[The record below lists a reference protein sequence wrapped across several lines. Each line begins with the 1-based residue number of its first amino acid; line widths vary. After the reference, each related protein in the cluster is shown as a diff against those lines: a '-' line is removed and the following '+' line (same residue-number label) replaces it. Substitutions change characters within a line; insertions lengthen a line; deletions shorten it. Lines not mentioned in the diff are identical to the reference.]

1 MKVLRRVLW
10 SVLAVFLAV
19 LISAGATIYLTK
31 PFASPVE
38 IETTF
43 SDSRIITAI
52 EKQEQIVLM
61 SASVQGIS
69 TERVEGTIWEWTVP
83 GTSRTQFLQYSY
95 RAKLGIE
102 GEDVSVEADGAD
114 RFIIHIP
121 EFIFIGHSDEK
132 FETVM
137 EKNGA
142 LSFATTDIDPAK
154 TITKILD
161 AEAKTEEI
169 NANRDLLEEQAIAF
183 YTGIITAID
192 PNVKLDFQFS
202 N

>member
-1 MKVLRRVLW
+1 MKVLKRALLG
-10 SVLAVFLAV
+10 VLAIFLVV
-19 LISAGATIYLTK
+19 LISAGAAIYLTK

-38 IETTF
+38 IETTS

-69 TERVEGTIWEWTVP
+69 TERVDGTIWGRTVP
-83 GTSRTQFLQYSY
+83 GASRTQFLQYSY

-137 EKNGA
+137 E
-142 LSFATTDIDPAK
+142 
-154 TITKILD
+154 
-161 AEAKTEEI
+161 
-169 NANRDLLEEQAIAF
+169 R
-183 YTGIITAID
+183 TGR
-192 PNVKLDFQFS
+192 
-202 N
+202 

>member
-10 SVLAVFLAV
+10 SVLAVFLVV
-19 LISAGATIYLTK
+19 LISAGATIYLAK

-38 IETTF
+38 IETTS

-69 TERVEGTIWEWTVP
+69 TQRVEGTIWEWTVP